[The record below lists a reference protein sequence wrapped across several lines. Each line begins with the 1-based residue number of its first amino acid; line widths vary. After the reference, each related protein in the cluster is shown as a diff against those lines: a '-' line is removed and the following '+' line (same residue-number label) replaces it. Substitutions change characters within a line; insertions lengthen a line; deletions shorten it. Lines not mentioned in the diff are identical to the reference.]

1 MSLINKN
8 KTPNIYGFIPAR
20 MESSRFYGKPLFPI
34 AGMPMIG
41 HVIRR
46 AQMYKNWTKLFLTT
60 CNEEIQNYGESLDI
74 PVIMTSSKHK
84 RALDRIVEAVTKCN
98 NDVQDND
105 IILNVQGDEPM
116 LRPDMIDVTIKPM
129 LKDNEVMGTI
139 LAMNIVN
146 KQQFT
151 DPNALKIIHN
161 LKGDILY
168 TSRSPVPHTD
178 NFSPELEAKR
188 IYGIFGFR
196 WHYLKLFNELP
207 ESPLELSESC
217 DSNRLYD
224 YGFTQRIAPYKYI
237 ESFSVD
243 VEKDVMKVE
252 KTLKNDKYWDIYKS
266 E

>member
-1 MSLINKN
+1 MPIQ
-8 KTPNIYGFIPAR
+8 NIYGFIPAR
-20 MESSRFYGKPLFPI
+20 MGSSRFYGKPLFPI

-46 AQMYKNWTKLFLTT
+46 AQMYEKFTDLFLTT
-60 CNEEIQNYGESLDI
+60 CDEEIQKYGESMGI
-74 PVIMTSSKHK
+74 TVIMTSNKHK
-84 RALDRIVEAVTKCN
+84 RALDRIAEAVTKCDRN
-98 NDVQDND
+98 IQEND
-105 IILNVQGDEPM
+105 IILNIQGDEPM
-116 LRPDMIDVTIKPM
+116 LRPDMIESTINPM
-129 LKDNEVMGTI
+129 LKDDKVMGTV
-139 LAMNIVN
+139 LAMDIVDE
-146 KQQFT
+146 QQFK

-168 TSRSPVPHTD
+168 TSRCPVPHTD
-178 NFSPELEAKR
+178 KFSPKLKAKR

-196 WHYLKLFNELP
+196 WHFLRMFNELN
-207 ESPLELSESC
+207 ESPLELNESC

-243 VEKDVMKVE
+243 VKEDVMKVE
-252 KTLKNDKYWDIYKS
+252 KALLNEKLLDEYKN